1 MSYVDGFVLPV
12 PLERLDDY
20 LRLARHAGEIWKEY
34 GALEYVE
41 CVADD
46 VKPGEHTSF
55 PRSVKLEPGETVI
68 FAWVRYAS
76 RAERDRIL
84 AQVMND
90 PRLADMMDHA
100 NLPFDGNRLFWGGF
114 MERIRL

>member
-1 MSYVDGFVLPV
+1 MSYVDAFVLPV

-46 VKPGEHTSF
+46 VKPGERTSF
-55 PRSVKLEPGETVI
+55 PRSVELEPGETVV
-68 FAWVRYAS
+68 FAWVRYAT
-76 RAERDRIL
+76 REDRNRIL
-84 AQVMND
+84 ELVMND
-90 PRLADMMDHA
+90 PRLADMLDHA
-100 NLPFDGNRLFWGGF
+100 KLPFDAKRLFWGGF